1 MRSFFRKKNIVTQET
16 LGERLSKV
24 RQGKNW
30 SLKKAAEE
38 TGISQNNLKYLEKS
52 LYDKILGEVYI
63 KNFIKTYSL
72 KLGLSPQK
80 CLEKYQKEKHIIEE
94 QKQRKFLKEIEP
106 GKIIHQI
113 LKPKTIKISAVC
125 LVMIVVLSYIIL
137 NLYQTIAPPKLELYY
152 PPDNLEINKIILDV
166 YGKANDEAKIKINQ
180 TPVLS
185 QEDGSFRETITLK
198 PGLNTLII
206 SAKRKHGLE
215 KNIIRHILVVLE
227 KNIVKK

>member
-137 NLYQTIAPPKLELYY
+137 NLYQTIAPQ
-152 PPDNLEINKIILDV
+152 
-166 YGKANDEAKIKINQ
+166 INQ